1 MSVADSR
8 VDTILAIVSKETEV
22 DRSRL
27 TMDARIADLEIP
39 SLDMV
44 QAIFELETRFGIEIP
59 VVGDS
64 VEAEFETVGDLVRHV
79 TAAIERAA
87 APAA

>member
-22 DRSRL
+22 DRSQL

-44 QAIFELETRFGIEIP
+44 QAIFELETKFGIEIP

-64 VEAEFETVGDLVRHV
+64 AGAEFETVGDLVRHV

-87 APAA
+87 ATAA

>member
-64 VEAEFETVGDLVRHV
+64 VGAEFETVGDLVRHV
-79 TAAIERAA
+79 TAAIERAT